1 MGLRNQVNSIQM
13 TSKSRVARISLIM
26 SLVLIALTQSGCVRR
41 RLTVRTMPENAQII
55 VDDRPIGRS
64 PVSTSFN
71 YYGTRKIQAVKDGYE
86 AVTIQEKISPPW
98 YQWPGVDFV
107 AENLWPREIR
117 DERAVEIELEPQ
129 KIIPRDRV
137 IADAERL
144 RGAAR
149 QGYVVD
155 PGKAGNPFELGPR
168 GMPPEYS
175 LEGAPTEEVP
185 ATRPVPVGSP
195 YGNTTQPPRIRE

>member
-1 MGLRNQVNSIQM
+1 MH
-13 TSKSRVARISLIM
+13 SKSHFSPMTRRPTQVLLLAIA
-26 SLVLIALTQSGCVRR
+26 LIALVQTGCVRR
-41 RLTVRTMPENAQII
+41 RLTVRTLPDNAQVL

-64 PVSTSFN
+64 PVSTSFQ
-71 YYGTRKIQAVKDGYE
+71 YYGTRKITVIKDGYE
-86 AVTIQEKISPPW
+86 TTTVQENIRPPW

-117 DERAVEIELEPQ
+117 DERAVELELEPQ
-129 KIIPRDRV
+129 KIVPKDRV

-155 PGKAGNPFELGPR
+155 PGAAGNPFELGPS
-168 GMPPEYS
+168 GQPPDYA
-175 LEGAPTEEVP
+175 LDGAPTEDVP
-185 ATRPVPVGSP
+185 ATRPVPIGSP
-195 YGNTTQPPRIRE
+195 FGNTTQPPRIRE

>member
-1 MGLRNQVNSIQM
+1 MHRRIMATSTRRLAHAGLLM
-13 TSKSRVARISLIM
+13 A
-26 SLVLIALTQSGCVRR
+26 IALIGVTQSGCVRR
-41 RLTVRTMPENAQII
+41 RMTVRTTPDNAQII

-64 PVSTSFN
+64 PVSTSFQ

-98 YQWPGVDFV
+98 YQWPGIDFV

-117 DERAVEIELEPQ
+117 DERAVEIQLEPQ
-129 KIIPRDRV
+129 RIVPRDRV
-137 IADAERL
+137 IGDAERL

-155 PGKAGNPFELGPR
+155 PGQAGNPFELGPR

-185 ATRPVPVGSP
+185 ATRPVPIGSP